1 MKNDNKDTSAAPE
14 PGAIPPKKIN
24 ENENGNENNN
34 NYGIVDPEIG
44 NPKISAKTLEI
55 FNKSFRK
62 KKTEGT
68 FFKLRKNKNNKNQ
81 NQINQINQ
89 INSNRND
96 NDILNNEN
104 NNALTTSRIEDDDRF
119 KTLPTSLSFRIFSN
133 DIDIDTLHEDAYLH
147 LYTKFV
153 LFTL

>member
-1 MKNDNKDTSAAPE
+1 MKNDNKDNKDTSAAPE

-24 ENENGNENNN
+24 ENGKENNN

-81 NQINQINQ
+81 NQINQIN
-89 INSNRND
+89 SNRND
-96 NDILNNEN
+96 NDLLNNEN

-119 KTLPTSLSFRIFSN
+119 KTFPTSLSFRIFSN
-133 DIDIDTLHEDAYLH
+133 DIDSNIK
-147 LYTKFV
+147 KFGYKKNYW
-153 LFTL
+153 